1 MGNGFP
7 SNPGLSP
14 WLISFEG
21 GPISERF
28 RVPSVEDQIE
38 NDKRELRLRDASQGL
53 LTPNSAS
60 HHFADI
66 PRAQFY
72 LKNNIN
78 ISAPSPT
85 APTAT
90 IISID
95 SFYALAVRA
104 YQESVRFPDSP
115 PPAVWAPGDPL
126 HPYYTQILS
135 AFFDNF
141 HAQLQQQQQQHQ
153 GSLTIMSRD
162 AFHAEW
168 LKHSRSVLDNIRAEW
183 SKRPRGSGAGGVLG
197 TTIAIKSTANNTVY
211 RPVANVALQ
220 QTMSQPMA
228 PPEEGWRRGQPLHP
242 YYELMLMRFED
253 HLGRLLEA
261 EFGGPVMVEGRT
273 LQTETFEFEAII
285 MREYR
290 KMWIEMF
297 G

>member
-7 SNPGLSP
+7 SKAGLSP

-28 RVPSVEDQIE
+28 RVPSVGDQIE
-38 NDKRELRLRDASQGL
+38 NDRRELGLRDASQGL
-53 LTPNSAS
+53 ITPNSAS
-60 HHFADI
+60 HFADI
-66 PRAQFY
+66 PHTQAY
-72 LKNNIN
+72 LNSN

-95 SFYALAVRA
+95 SFYVLAVRA

-115 PPAVWAPGDPL
+115 PPSVWAPGDQL

-141 HAQLQQQQQQHQ
+141 HAQLQQQQLP
-153 GSLTIMSRD
+153 GFPTIMSRD
-162 AFHAEW
+162 AFHDEW
-168 LKHSRSVLDNIRAEW
+168 LKHSRSVLDNIRADW
-183 SKRPRGSGAGGVLG
+183 SKRPQGSRARVLA
-197 TTIAIKSTANNTVY
+197 TTIAVRSTANNTAY

-220 QTMSQPMA
+220 QTMAQPTA
-228 PPEEGWRRGQPLHP
+228 PPKEGWRKGQPLHP
-242 YYELMLMRFED
+242 YYELMLRRFED
-253 HLGRLLEA
+253 QLGRLLEA
-261 EFGGPVMVEGRT
+261 EFGGPVMFEGGRT
-273 LQTETFEFEAII
+273 LQAETFEFEVII

-290 KMWIEMF
+290 KMWIEIF